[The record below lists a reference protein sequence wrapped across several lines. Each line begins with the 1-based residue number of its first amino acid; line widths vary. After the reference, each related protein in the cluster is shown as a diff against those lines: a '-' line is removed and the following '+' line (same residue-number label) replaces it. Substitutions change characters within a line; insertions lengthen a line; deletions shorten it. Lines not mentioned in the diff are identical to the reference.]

1 MNRERQDYR
10 PNARSMLNEIVVL
23 LFARE
28 AADSKGISPE
38 RLDALVA
45 RFGDAS
51 ALDFA
56 TVKSLLSRLVGEL
69 EKVESR
75 IELRNMEESQR
86 AFDMKVKVEEERR
99 RAMVPM
105 REEARRREGAEK
117 LREWLAID
125 HAGILQKIKS
135 KELLTLP
142 EFLEAK
148 ASSKR
153 AVSSAMAAGRIFCV
167 TGPDGSE
174 YYPVFFAD
182 SSEYIRQCLGK
193 VCRALDSIP
202 TYAKYQFLTKNCSW
216 IGGGTPLDAIHRARV
231 KDVLDA
237 TKYLLESD
245 RPASGKDSGYEMQC

>member
-1 MNRERQDYR
+1 
-10 PNARSMLNEIVVL
+10 MLNEIVVL

-38 RLDALVA
+38 RLGALVA
-45 RFGDAS
+45 RFEDAS
-51 ALDFA
+51 ALDIA

-75 IELRNMEESQR
+75 IEIRDIEESQR

-99 RAMVPM
+99 RAALPI
-105 REEARRREGAEK
+105 REEARHRDGAEK

-125 HAGILQKIKS
+125 YERILQKIKS

-142 EFLEAK
+142 EFLEAR
-148 ASSKR
+148 AASKR
-153 AVSSAMAAGRIFCV
+153 AVSSAVAAGRTFCV

-174 YYPVFFAD
+174 YYPSFFAD
-182 SSEYIRQCLGK
+182 SNEYIRQCLGR
-193 VCRALDSIP
+193 VCRSLDGIP
-202 TYAKYQFLTKNCSW
+202 TYAKYQFLTTNCSW

-237 TKYLLESD
+237 TKYLLKS
-245 RPASGKDSGYEMQC
+245 A